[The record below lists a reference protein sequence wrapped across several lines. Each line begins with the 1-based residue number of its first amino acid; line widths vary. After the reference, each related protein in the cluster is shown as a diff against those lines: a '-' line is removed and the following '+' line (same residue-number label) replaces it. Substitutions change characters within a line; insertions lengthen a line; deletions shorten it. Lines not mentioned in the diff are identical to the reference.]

1 MYRRPSANNRKG
13 HFSTKVNCLCYENM
27 FHWIILIRFK
37 TGLLI
42 FSVSLLPFCASGWKR
57 EGSQTDLCWLI
68 FCLRGSSSGGL
79 KALGSPPLR
88 QNAAISSS
96 HFLRLMLKRK
106 TGTIHSHTLL
116 SIGWVYWCKPEV
128 TALMPNHHQNI
139 VGGSEDSSAFLIY
152 ANIPIACCLL
162 LSLSIDWFTEICHR
176 VPEKYC

>member
-1 MYRRPSANNRKG
+1 MYWCPSADNRKG
-13 HFSTKVNCLCYENM
+13 HFSTKVNCLCYDNT
-27 FHWIILIRFK
+27 FHWIILICLK

-42 FSVSLLPFCASGWKR
+42 FSVSLLPFCALR

-68 FCLRGSSSGGL
+68 FCLCGSSWGSL

-88 QNAAISSS
+88 QNTPISSS

-106 TGTIHSHTLL
+106 TGTIYSQTLL

-139 VGGSEDSSAFLIY
+139 VGGSENLSAFFVY
-152 ANIPIACCLL
+152 ANISIAHCLL
-162 LSLSIDWFTEICHR
+162 LSLSIPF
-176 VPEKYC
+176 VYLVQL